1 MVQALD
7 PSAYV
12 FEGVWT
18 NWSRGAARGLT
29 LTLRPAH
36 ATLLTNTL
44 ALFVTLAGGQL
55 WTIVRFSIHQLRS
68 VPRPKGHGQIHNKHQ
83 VILRNTTTDLGTAQF
98 MFNLAWTSKQ
108 NALGLESYATLI
120 ATFAVVHA
128 ILFM

>member
-7 PSAYV
+7 PSAYI

-29 LTLRPAH
+29 LTLRPGH

-55 WTIVRFSIHQLRS
+55 WTIMRFSIHQLRFD
-68 VPRPKGHGQIHNKHQ
+68 PKNCSENHNKHQ

-98 MFNLAWTSKQ
+98 MFNLVWGTRKKAARS
-108 NALGLESYATLI
+108 NSYAVFI
-120 ATFAVVHA
+120 AFVAVFHA
-128 ILFM
+128 ILFV

>member
-7 PSAYV
+7 PSAYI

-55 WTIVRFSIHQLRS
+55 WTIMRFSIHQLRS
-68 VPRPKGHGQIHNKHQ
+68 VPKTCGQNHDKHQ

-98 MFNLAWTSKQ
+98 MVNLVWDSREKGARP
-108 NALGLESYATLI
+108 NSYAMLI
-120 ATFAVVHA
+120 ALVAVCHA
-128 ILFM
+128 ILFV